1 VRKVSDAADEILE
14 RIWTQLQGDRGE
26 RDLSQALDL
35 RELAAPDQ
43 ELRELVDAGLLRP
56 GARQPEAGGEGAPLA
71 LTPSGLEAARDIV
84 RRHRLA
90 ERLLADV
97 LDVRGTQL
105 NESACQFEHLLHP
118 DIDEKVCILLG
129 HPRTCPHGK
138 PIPPGPCCQQGRVT
152 KERIVSALVDMR
164 HGERGTI
171 SYLHTHRHDILL
183 KLMALGL
190 LPGAPIELTRTF
202 PSYVFRIGE
211 TEYAV
216 DREIA
221 AAVYVRLA
229 D

>member
-14 RIWTQLQGDRGE
+14 RIWTQFEGDRGDI
-26 RDLSQALDL
+26 DLSRVLDL
-35 RELAAPDQ
+35 QELAAPDQ
-43 ELRELVDAGLLRP
+43 ELRELVDAGLLRRR
-56 GARQPEAGGEGAPLA
+56 ADGGPVT
-71 LTPSGLEAARDIV
+71 LTDGGLEAARDIV

-152 KERIVSALVDMR
+152 KERIVSALADM
-164 HGERGTI
+164 HPGERGTI
-171 SYLHTHRHDILL
+171 SYLHTHRHDILR

-190 LPGAPIELTRTF
+190 LPGAPVELTRTF
-202 PSYVFRIGE
+202 PSYVFRTGE

-221 AAVYVRLA
+221 ATVYVRLA